1 MLDRNAAL
9 AETARASA
17 DRSGRSTSA
26 RVPIVWQHQ
35 VVHVDF
41 NEVIDRAGTAAVA
54 AESYREFLL
63 GDVPDDE
70 LPPADAD
77 LLSMWVA
84 DMDVAAPPVA
94 IEAIR
99 ARLDRQI
106 LGYTRSSGE
115 AYRAAFA
122 GWCARRYGWSF
133 DDEHLHIGRGVVPA
147 LTDLIDLIC
156 SEGDKVVTLTP
167 AYHWFEEAPHQHG
180 LELVTVRLA
189 VDDERTTIDLAAL
202 EAALADPAATLLL
215 LCHPHNPNGRD
226 WTVDELTA
234 VADLCRAHGVRIIS
248 DEIHADL
255 LRSGRQHTPLAAV
268 APESDRIITC
278 LAPSKTFNLAGLL
291 FSNIIIPDE
300 ELGEAFAERNS
311 GITNPLSLAAATAVY
326 QDGDEWLDA
335 LRAHLDHNLRLVG
348 ETVAS
353 RLPHARFEMPDAT
366 YLAWIDLGDH
376 AAGIDDLSAFFAREA
391 HVLVEGPHKFVA
403 DAEQCIRVNVAC
415 PTPKVVE
422 ALDRM
427 ISALERRSAGAA

>member
-1 MLDRNAAL
+1 MSDIISQVRRLVNDGGMSKAGL
-9 AETARASA
+9 ARAA
-17 DRSGRSTSA
+17 GLHANTLRDCTEEDWNPTSETL
-26 RVPIVWQHQ
+26 RK
-35 VVHVDF
+35 
-41 NEVIDRAGTAAVA
+41 
-54 AESYREFLL
+54 L
-63 GDVPDDE
+63 
-70 LPPADAD
+70 
-77 LLSMWVA
+77 
-84 DMDVAAPPVA
+84 
-94 IEAIR
+94 
-99 ARLDRQI
+99 
-106 LGYTRSSGE
+106 
-115 AYRAAFA
+115 AAFL
-122 GWCARRYGWSF
+122 S
-133 DDEHLHIGRGVVPA
+133 DNDE
-147 LTDLIDLIC
+147 
-156 SEGDKVVTLTP
+156 TP
-167 AYHWFEEAPHQHG
+167 VLVGAEEIIEEARNG
-180 LELVTVRLA
+180 RMYIL
-189 VDDERTTIDLAAL
+189 VDDEDRENEGDLIFAAEKATPELVAFMVRYTSGYLCVPLDGAVCDRLGLLPMYAVNQDKHGTAYTVTVDAKKGVGTGISASDRATTMR
-202 EAALADPAATLLL
+202 ALADPAATLLL

-335 LRAHLDHNLRLVG
+335 LREHLDHNLRLVG

-415 PTPKVVE
+415 PTTKVVE